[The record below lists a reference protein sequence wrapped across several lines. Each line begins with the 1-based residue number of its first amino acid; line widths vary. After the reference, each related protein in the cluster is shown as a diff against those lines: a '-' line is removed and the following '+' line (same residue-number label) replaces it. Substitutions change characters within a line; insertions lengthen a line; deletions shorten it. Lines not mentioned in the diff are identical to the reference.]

1 MAESAKLNSMWKW
14 LPLKIEHWVH
24 WLDFN
29 PPGSSLES
37 LSYNTRIVPRGNN
50 KFVAVFYICVF
61 KRYLTDRPFFPSPCL
76 SCSYWL
82 LLILVVQLSSELLC
96 IENLSWSYVF
106 LIENLLNFCR
116 NLSVIKLW
124 YIVIVTVNNLLAYS
138 PQIIT
143 NALVSCYLDGF
154 LRCRTELVLALQEH
168 PVVESH
174 WSFHSIDH
182 VERLLFCSLV

>member
-1 MAESAKLNSMWKW
+1 MLLKMIDHLMGHFVLTQRLLTCWLAKVLCVTSEVTELASDTEVTKLGFLYMAESAKLNSMWKW
-14 LPLKIEHWVH
+14 LPLKIEHWVN

-61 KRYLTDRPFFPSPCL
+61 KRYLTDRPFFSSPCL

-82 LLILVVQLSSELLC
+82 LLILVVQLSSKLLC
-96 IENLSWSYVF
+96 IEDFSWSYVF

-116 NLSVIKLW
+116 NLCVI
-124 YIVIVTVNNLLAYS
+124 
-138 PQIIT
+138 
-143 NALVSCYLDGF
+143 
-154 LRCRTELVLALQEH
+154 
-168 PVVESH
+168 
-174 WSFHSIDH
+174 
-182 VERLLFCSLV
+182 